1 MRIYLF
7 SPIRY
12 EFLHQRPQKL
22 ADQFRALSIPVTYI
36 QPSSVSEHLSGNPVV
51 LVRALA
57 ISIWYHL
64 LAVSGILFPFL
75 QNKTQRMAR
84 TAEEGWTLAS
94 LPLVIPPNKFDS
106 PFVELLTSSVYRQ
119 FLVREI
125 RPKDGENN
133 VAIFQNPFWGR
144 IIERGDFNIVCYD
157 CLDDVV
163 LYAGN
168 ASLERFS
175 SYENRL
181 IENSDFV
188 VTTAVKLE
196 SDLRKKHFPQP
207 VYRIPNGVDYDWF
220 RNEAAR
226 ASLPHDIVSLNRPLI
241 GYVGLIAGWTDYE
254 LISEVAKRMPEVSF
268 VFVGPVELEERRGQ
282 LQTSPNIFWLDKKPY
297 AEIPGYI
304 KAFDVCIIPF
314 RQGSIAETTNPVK
327 IFEYFALGKPVV
339 ATPMNELIPFAN
351 ERLLWIG
358 NSSESFVQSLRE
370 ALADTSPEQRQARMR
385 VAERHSWRNHAQSFL
400 AAIHNVKK

>member
-12 EFLHQRPQKL
+12 DFLHQRPQKL
-22 ADQFRALSIPVTYI
+22 ADQFQAMSIPVTYV
-36 QPSSVSEHLSGNPVV
+36 QPSSVSEQFSGNLTV
-51 LVRALA
+51 LVKALA
-57 ISIWYHL
+57 VSIWYHL
-64 LAVSGILFPFL
+64 LAVAAILFPIPP
-75 QNKTQRMAR
+75 KKDKSITPH
-84 TAEEGWTLAS
+84 EGESLAIIS
-94 LPLVIPPNKFDS
+94 MPMIIPPNKFDS
-106 PFVELLTSSVYRQ
+106 QFVEWLTASVYRQ
-119 FLVREI
+119 FVLREI
-125 RPKDGENN
+125 RPDDGEKS
-133 VAIFQNPFWGR
+133 VAIFQNPFWGK
-144 IIERGDFNIVCYD
+144 IIERGDFNVMCYD
-157 CLDDVV
+157 CLDDVG

-175 SYENRL
+175 SYEGRL

-188 VTTAVKLE
+188 VTTAAKLE
-196 SDLRKKHFPQP
+196 VDLKAKHFSRS

-226 ASLPHDIVSLNRPLI
+226 ATIPHDLNSMKRPVV

-254 LISEVAKRMPEVSF
+254 LITEVAGRMPDVSF
-268 VFVGPVELEERRGQ
+268 VFVGPFELKERRRQ
-282 LQTSPNIFWLDKKPY
+282 LLTLPNIFWLDKKPY

-339 ATPMNELIPFAN
+339 ATQMNELIPFAN

-358 NSSESFVQSLRE
+358 NSPEAFVQSLRE
-370 ALADTSPEQRQARMR
+370 ALAETSPERRQTRMQ
-385 VAERHSWRNHAQSFL
+385 VAERNSWQNHAQSFL
-400 AAIHNVKK
+400 TAIHNVKK